1 MLRKVRRLG
10 AVVMALAMIFVLSVG
25 ACAAFVSK
33 VDTDGTADGA
43 VTLDGFTA
51 TFSVSK
57 DGAKSIN
64 YYLDGDALNAE
75 FWNNS
80 NAYVE
85 IDLTLNSAADD
96 VYAILPAFTSTWGWV
111 NPSVW
116 DTYLVNGSTVTLRE
130 PLSTYYSEFKNN
142 TPLLIRAQICS
153 NSETAETVE
162 ITVSEL
168 RFVGVD
174 GAEAVQ
180 PDEEVS
186 VPADDDEQEASAP
199 EDTSAEESSAPDEPA
214 DEPADEPVSSDTSS
228 APAEDDASRPITT
241 TTQPSQT
248 TTKAPA
254 STTAAAADNA
264 GGSGIA
270 GPIIIIIV
278 VVVVIAAAAVGF
290 IIYRKKKFY

>member
-10 AVVMALAMIFVLSVG
+10 AVVVALAMIFVLSVG

-116 DTYLVNGSTVTLRE
+116 DTYLVNGKTITLRE
-130 PLSTYYSEFKNN
+130 PLSTYYSEFKNG

-153 NSETAETVE
+153 NSEAAETVE
-162 ITVSEL
+162 VIVGEL

-186 VPADDDEQEASAP
+186 VPADDNEQDVSEP
-199 EDTSAEESSAPDEPA
+199 DDTSAEESTPDEPA

-228 APAEDDASRPITT
+228 DVEQDDTSRPITT

-248 TTKAPA
+248 TTNAPV
-254 STTAAAADNA
+254 STTTAASADSA

-270 GPIIIIIV
+270 GPIIIIVV

>member
-43 VTLDGFTA
+43 AALDGFTA
-51 TFSVSK
+51 TFSVS
-57 DGAKSIN
+57 ANSPKSVN

-80 NAYVE
+80 NAYIE

-96 VYAILPAFTSTWGWV
+96 VYAILPAFTSTWGRV

-162 ITVSEL
+162 ITVSGL

-180 PDEEVS
+180 PDDAS
-186 VPADDDEQEASAP
+186 VPADDEQEASVP
-199 EDTSAEESSAPDEPA
+199 DDTSAEESGTPDEPA
-214 DEPADEPVSSDTSS
+214 DEPADESVSSDTSS
-228 APAEDDASRPITT
+228 APAEDDTSRPITT

-254 STTAAAADNA
+254 STTAAAADSA

-270 GPIIIIIV
+270 GPIIIIVV

>member
-1 MLRKVRRLG
+1 MSRKIRRLG
-10 AVVMALAMIFVLSVG
+10 AVVVALAMIFVLSVG

-43 VTLDGFTA
+43 VVLEGFTA
-51 TFSVSK
+51 TFSVSEE
-57 DGAKSIN
+57 GAKSIN
-64 YYLDGDALNAE
+64 YYLSGDALDPE

-116 DTYLVNGSTVTLRE
+116 DTYLVNGKTITLRE

-153 NSETAETVE
+153 NSEAAETVE
-162 ITVSEL
+162 ITVGEL

-174 GAEAVQ
+174 GAEAVE
-180 PDEEVS
+180 PDDEAS
-186 VPADDDEQEASAP
+186 TPADDNEQDISEP
-199 EDTSAEESSAPDEPA
+199 DDTSAEESTPDEPA
-214 DEPADEPVSSDTSS
+214 DEPADEPVSSD
-228 APAEDDASRPITT
+228 AEQDDTSRPITT

-248 TTKAPA
+248 TTNAPV
-254 STTAAAADNA
+254 STTTSAAADSA
-264 GGSGIA
+264 GGTGIA

>member
-10 AVVMALAMIFVLSVG
+10 AVVVALAMIFVLSVG

-64 YYLDGDALNAE
+64 YYLSGDALDPE
-75 FWNNS
+75 FWNNP

-116 DTYLVNGSTVTLRE
+116 DTYLVNGKTITLRE
-130 PLSTYYSEFKNN
+130 PLSTYYSEFKNG

-153 NSETAETVE
+153 NSEAAETVE
-162 ITVSEL
+162 VTVGEL

-186 VPADDDEQEASAP
+186 VPADDNEQDVSEP
-199 EDTSAEESSAPDEPA
+199 DDTSAEESTSDEPA
-214 DEPADEPVSSDTSS
+214 DEPADEPVSSAPEQDDT
-228 APAEDDASRPITT
+228 SRPITT

-248 TTKAPA
+248 TTNAPV
-254 STTAAAADNA
+254 STTTAASADSA

-270 GPIIIIIV
+270 GPIIIIVV

>member
-1 MLRKVRRLG
+1 MSRKIRRLG
-10 AVVMALAMIFVLSVG
+10 AVVVALAMIFVLSVG
-25 ACAAFVSK
+25 ACAAFISK

-43 VTLDGFTA
+43 VTADGFTA
-51 TFSVSK
+51 TFSVSA

-64 YYLDGDALNAE
+64 YYLSGDALDPE

-116 DTYLVNGSTVTLRE
+116 DTYLVNGKTITLRE

-153 NSETAETVE
+153 NSEAAETVE
-162 ITVSEL
+162 VTVGEL

-174 GAEAVQ
+174 GAEAVE
-180 PDEEVS
+180 PDDEVS
-186 VPADDDEQEASAP
+186 TPADDNEQDVSEP
-199 EDTSAEESSAPDEPA
+199 DDTSAEESTP

-228 APAEDDASRPITT
+228 APEQDDTSRPITT

-248 TTKAPA
+248 TTNAPV
-254 STTAAAADNA
+254 STTTSAAADGA

>member
-1 MLRKVRRLG
+1 MLRKARKLG
-10 AVVMALAMIFVLSVG
+10 AVIMALAMIFVLSVG
-25 ACAAFVSK
+25 ACAALVSK

-43 VTLDGFTA
+43 VALEGFTA
-51 TFSVSK
+51 TFSVSA
-57 DGAKSIN
+57 DNSKSIN
-64 YYLDGDALNAE
+64 YYLDGDALDPE

-80 NAYVE
+80 DAYVE

-116 DTYLVNGSTVTLRE
+116 DTYLVNGSTITLRE
-130 PLSTYYSEFKNN
+130 PLSTYYAGFAGN

-162 ITVSEL
+162 VTVGEL

-186 VPADDDEQEASAP
+186 VPADDEQDVSEP
-199 EDTSAEESSAPDEPA
+199 DDTSAEESTP

-228 APAEDDASRPITT
+228 APEQDDTSRPITT

-248 TTKAPA
+248 TTNAPA
-254 STTAAAADNA
+254 STTTASADSA